1 MARLSLVL
9 LLAAAPLV
17 LGGPFSSLFHKHK
30 AHYNPAAE
38 DAGSDG
44 PGTPLLLTPYIENG
58 QIELGTS
65 YVTVC
70 YNTLASTTLGYIC
83 IVLSGVS
90 SSFVPSSSD
99 ILLQHIKD
107 VCCVPLQ
114 NRHYKTGQ
122 QQTMK

>member
-65 YVTVC
+65 YVAVW
-70 YNTLASTTLGYIC
+70 
-83 IVLSGVS
+83 LS
-90 SSFVPSSSD
+90 P
-99 ILLQHIKD
+99 
-107 VCCVPLQ
+107 
-114 NRHYKTGQ
+114 
-122 QQTMK
+122 

>member
-44 PGTPLLLTPYIENG
+44 PGTPLLLTPYIEKG

-65 YVTVC
+65 YVAVC
-70 YNTLASTTLGYIC
+70 YNTLAST
-83 IVLSGVS
+83 IV
-90 SSFVPSSSD
+90 PRSSD

-114 NRHYKTGQ
+114 NRHYKAGQ

>member
-65 YVTVC
+65 YVAVC
-70 YNTLASTTLGYIC
+70 YNTLVSTILGYIC

-90 SSFVPSSSD
+90 SSFVPRSSD

-114 NRHYKTGQ
+114 NRHYKAGQ
-122 QQTMK
+122 QQTIK